1 MRGPLLALLFALAC
15 SRPAGCRG
23 KPPPAV
29 RTARPATGLAASPSL
44 AAADAPNVLLVSLD
58 TVRADHIGAWG
69 YARDTMPTL
78 DAVAA
83 EGGRFARS
91 WAQAPLTDGT
101 HGSLFSGRYVIHHA
115 KLKQGLRLPDDEWSL
130 AEHFAHHGYRT
141 FGLATSIKFVPE
153 ANFGQGFATWEL
165 FPDGPKARRS
175 PKVLAR
181 LPALTADESA
191 PFFGFV
197 HLFDAHAPYSPPEPH
212 RSAFLDGRSPAISP
226 AKTIDFIQKNRR
238 NKSVPARKRQ
248 TLIDLYD
255 GSLRYLDTHIATL
268 MALARSTRR
277 PTIVVFFSDHG
288 EAFGEHGYYGHDNV
302 MWEEVLR
309 VPVVVWAPGRVQAG
323 AVIGVPTQTVDL
335 YPTLS
340 SLAGLPLPAG
350 LDGFDLAPALAGTP
364 GAPLP
369 ERRVLVLQDDN
380 DWALVTETAD
390 GLVKLVAHLKPRRLR
405 LFDLGA
411 DPGERVNAKERLPSV
426 FTALREAFLALGP
439 NRPFRNGEARAP
451 LSDEENEELRALGY
465 MD

>member
-1 MRGPLLALLFALAC
+1 MRGPLLALLIAVGCGRPTAC
-15 SRPAGCRG
+15 RPAG
-23 KPPPAV
+23 PPPV
-29 RTARPATGLAASPSL
+29 RTPRPDPGLSATTSL
-44 AAADAPNVLLVSLD
+44 AGPDAPNVLLVSLD

-83 EGGRFARS
+83 EGARFARS

-101 HGSLFSGRYVIHHA
+101 HGSLFSGRTVIHHA
-115 KLKQGLRLPDDEWSL
+115 KLKQGLRLPDDEWTL

-141 FGLATSIKFVPE
+141 FGLATSIKFVPD

-212 RSAFLDGRSPAISP
+212 RSLFLDGKPAIAP

-238 NKSVPARKRQ
+238 NKKVPDRKRQ

-255 GSLRYLDTHIATL
+255 GSLHYLDTHVARL
-268 MALARSTRR
+268 MELARGTRR

-309 VPVVVWAPGRVQAG
+309 VPVVIWAPGRVPAG
-323 AVIGVPTQTVDL
+323 AVVTVPTQTVDL
-335 YPTLS
+335 YPTLV
-340 SLAGLPLPAG
+340 SLAGLPLPTG
-350 LDGFDLAPALAGTP
+350 LDGFDFGPALRGTP

-369 ERRVLVLQDDN
+369 GERILVLQDDN
-380 DWALVTETAD
+380 TWALVTERAA
-390 GLVKLVAHLKPRRLR
+390 GLYKLIARLKPRRLR
-405 LFDLGA
+405 LHHLGD
-411 DPGERVNAKERLPSV
+411 DPRERRDATPRAP
-426 FTALREAFLALGP
+426 ALAAELKAAFQALGP
-439 NRPFRNGEARAP
+439 NRPFRNGEKRAP
-451 LSDEENEELRALGY
+451 LSAEETEELRALGY